1 MTAGHAEQP
10 KDLGLCLLGLCVF
23 FFLLSNKLF
32 RFSVFL
38 ALLWTFDVFNSAAPG
53 ESESKVNPAVGSAVN
68 RSGSSGRPTEYKP
81 SPELEWRN
89 YRLPH
94 TSNLILFTRPT
105 NPGSYPGE
113 GGNPDVVLRSLV
125 LLLIPSPG
133 WERCCACTAKIN
145 MTEHKAL
152 INLLCLWDSYWF
164 KKEKMS
170 EMYNNSASN
179 IFSCFERVLWSFA
192 DIFCH
197 IFNKK
202 INPELK

>member
-1 MTAGHAEQP
+1 MIPVKKHVATLGRKNSLLIGTHLIQNKRIYSVWQELGHDKINVVIPTQNMTAGHAEQP
-10 KDLGLCLLGLCVF
+10 KDLGLCLLGWCVF

-81 SPELEWRN
+81 SPELERRN

-94 TSNLILFTRPT
+94 TSNLILFTQPT
-105 NPGSYPGE
+105 NPDLYPGE

-133 WERCCACTAKIN
+133 WEWCCACTAKIN
-145 MTEHKAL
+145 MTEHKA
-152 INLLCLWDSYWF
+152 
-164 KKEKMS
+164 
-170 EMYNNSASN
+170 
-179 IFSCFERVLWSFA
+179 
-192 DIFCH
+192 
-197 IFNKK
+197 
-202 INPELK
+202 

>member
-38 ALLWTFDVFNSAAPG
+38 AHLWTFDVFNSAAPG

-81 SPELEWRN
+81 SPELERRN

-145 MTEHKAL
+145 MSTKLHSGVFVSKL
-152 INLLCLWDSYWF
+152 TNLLFFLKSITVS
-164 KKEKMS
+164 KTEMS

-179 IFSCFERVLWSFA
+179 IFSCFEQVL
-192 DIFCH
+192 
-197 IFNKK
+197 
-202 INPELK
+202 